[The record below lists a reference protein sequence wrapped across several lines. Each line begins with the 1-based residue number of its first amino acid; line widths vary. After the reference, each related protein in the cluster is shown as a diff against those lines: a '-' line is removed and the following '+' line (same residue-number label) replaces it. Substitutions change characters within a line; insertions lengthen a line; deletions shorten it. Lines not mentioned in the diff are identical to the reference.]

1 MKCRVFAT
9 LFAVGLSAPLVAQ
22 QPVTVA
28 ANRDDKVTVV
38 GCVIKGDGGYVLANL
53 EDSWVSSSAGSRA
66 ATVTSASNVA
76 GRTFYWLTDDD
87 DLEKYAGQRV
97 EVGGKL
103 DNEID
108 KGKISVERE
117 DGMIQIE
124 FDAEGE
130 RKVKVKVPDVPTM
143 AGPAV
148 TASDREK
155 TYRVAI
161 RKIDVNSVK
170 VVASTCR

>member
-1 MKCRVFAT
+1 MKRSVLTT
-9 LFAVGLSAPLVAQ
+9 LFAVGLAASLVAQ
-22 QPVTVA
+22 EPMTVA
-28 ANRDDKVTVV
+28 ASRNDKVTLV

-53 EDSWVSSSAGSRA
+53 EDSWVSSPAGSRA

-117 DGMIQIE
+117 DRMIEIE
-124 FDAEGE
+124 FEAEGE
-130 RKVKVKVPDVPTM
+130 RKVKVKIPEVPTM
-143 AGPAV
+143 VGTSGTV
-148 TASDREK
+148 SDREK

-161 RKIDVNSVK
+161 RKIDVKSVK
-170 VVASTCR
+170 VIASACQ

>member
-1 MKCRVFAT
+1 MKRKVFAT
-9 LFAVGLSAPLVAQ
+9 LLAAGLSAPLMAQ
-22 QPVTVA
+22 QPVPVA
-28 ANRDDKVTVV
+28 ARADDKVTLL
-38 GCVIKGDGGYVLANL
+38 GCVIKGDGGYVLATL
-53 EDSWVSSSAGSRA
+53 EDSWAPKPAGSA
-66 ATVTSASNVA
+66 VTTITSASNVA

-117 DGMIQIE
+117 GGMIEIE

-130 RKVKVKVPDVPTM
+130 RKVKVKVPEVPTSV
-143 AGPAV
+143 GTSGTV
-148 TASDREK
+148 SDREK
-155 TYRVAI
+155 TYRVTI
-161 RKIDVNSVK
+161 RKIDVTSVK
-170 VVASTCR
+170 VLASTCQ

>member
-1 MKCRVFAT
+1 MKHSIFAT
-9 LFAVGLSAPLVAQ
+9 LLTVGLSAPLVAQ
-22 QPVTVA
+22 EPVTVA
-28 ANRDDKVTVV
+28 ATRDDKVTVV

-53 EDSWVSSSAGSRA
+53 EDSRVSSPAGSGA
-66 ATVTSASNVA
+66 ATVTSASNIA
-76 GRTFYWLTDDD
+76 GSTFYWLTDDD

-103 DNEID
+103 KNEID

-117 DGMIQIE
+117 DGMVKIE

-130 RKVKVKVPDVPTM
+130 RKVKVKVPEVPTM
-143 AGPAV
+143 VGPSGTV
-148 TASDREK
+148 SDREK

-161 RKIDVNSVK
+161 RKIDVQSVK
-170 VVASTCR
+170 VLASTCQ